1 VTASRARLAT
11 LAVALLCAPLLA
23 RPAVAAEIHDE
34 DLVGTWHVLVHY
46 KDANAHNKDVWRWD
60 DRVWEFKKE
69 GSRLR
74 WIEYPIV
81 VFADQSGRFE
91 MGGTNRMSRVLHAWE
106 PNAAQQAQIE
116 EGLEVNPRGKKSK
129 ALRGSDEKGWAST
142 SRATAASASVI
153 TYVENWSIDGMP
165 TAPVF
170 QRADILGSART
181 ESLDGITRYTTREI
195 SEDGRTLSGEFVRD
209 GTRTGTFRLTRSG
222 EATGVK
228 GSGKTQGQR
237 LMDAWF
243 GEFSESIQGGNA
255 MRAEILK
262 KVQSGEMEAT
272 PEIRDE
278 VRREVRREIEK
289 SIREKGLDPDDYD
302 AQVEALTEQIQ
313 VQIIDEG
320 RSTEE
325 IGQMLE
331 KGELGP

>member
-1 VTASRARLAT
+1 MGPPGPIKLPGA
-11 LAVALLCAPLLA
+11 ALLAALMLA
-23 RPAVAAEIHDE
+23 SPSSATQISDD

-46 KDANAHNKDVWRWD
+46 KDANAYNKDVWRWD

-81 VFADQSGRFE
+81 VFGDQSGRFE
-91 MGGTNRMSRVLHAWE
+91 MAGTNRMSRVLHAWE
-106 PNAAQQAQIE
+106 PNPGQQAQIS

-129 ALRGSDEKGWAST
+129 TLRGSDGKGWASK

-153 TYVENWSIDGMP
+153 TYVENWSIQGMP

-170 QRADILGSART
+170 QRADVLGSART
-181 ESLDGITRYTTREI
+181 ENLDGITRYTTLEI
-195 SEDGRTLSGEFVRD
+195 SEDGDTLTGEFVRD

-222 EATGVK
+222 KAMGVE

-243 GEFSESIQGGNA
+243 GEFSDAIQGGNA
-255 MRAEILK
+255 MRAEILLE
-262 KVQSGEMEAT
+262 VQSGEIEAT
-272 PEIRDE
+272 PEIRSK
-278 VRREVRREIEK
+278 VSKEVRREIEQ
-289 SIREKGLDPDDYD
+289 SIRKKGLDPDDYD
-302 AQVEALTEQIQ
+302 AQVDALAEQIQ

-320 RSTEE
+320 RSAEE
-325 IGQMLE
+325 IGRMLE